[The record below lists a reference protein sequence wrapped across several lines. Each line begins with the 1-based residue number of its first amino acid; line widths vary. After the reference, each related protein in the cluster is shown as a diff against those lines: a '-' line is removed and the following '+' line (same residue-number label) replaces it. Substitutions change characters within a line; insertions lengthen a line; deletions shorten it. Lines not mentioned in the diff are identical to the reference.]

1 MSRKGR
7 GNRKNRRS
15 STNRINTSG
24 KKKCRNDTA
33 DRSESQETIRMKKT
47 GIKPTVVE
55 CTANKHTCSNKIQ
68 LLLVNNKEKFYSD
81 IKYTILAFA
90 ALLFQFILV
99 LFLPYTLLKWVF
111 VIVLSLSSIFFI
123 SMMIISLCLTKK
135 IESVKPQLFIMAIT
149 CLHYVYAFSSLI
161 ALIIFQL
168 TAHLNQLGFAILLF
182 LLMFITEAIAMGLIY
197 LDKSV
202 GKEKT
207 TARWF
212 IRTWPYPLIGL
223 AYMIYRIVVV
233 CRGWSPAAGSAS
245 QWAEG
250 AIYTF
255 LVVTYMKQVFDERIC
270 PLAQP
275 FKVSVSER
283 TD

>member
-1 MSRKGR
+1 MH
-7 GNRKNRRS
+7 
-15 STNRINTSG
+15 
-24 KKKCRNDTA
+24 
-33 DRSESQETIRMKKT
+33 
-47 GIKPTVVE
+47 TVKVVF
-55 CTANKHTCSNKIQ
+55 CCCIII
-68 LLLVNNKEKFYSD
+68 KFYFLH
-81 IKYTILAFA
+81 KYDDN
-90 ALLFQFILV
+90 FIMLD
-99 LFLPYTLLKWVF
+99 
-111 VIVLSLSSIFFI
+111 
-123 SMMIISLCLTKK
+123 KK

-168 TAHLNQLGFAILLF
+168 TAHLNQLGFSILLF
-182 LLMFITEAIAMGLIY
+182 LLMLFIAEAIAMGLIY

-207 TARWF
+207 AARWF

>member
-1 MSRKGR
+1 MKEAGR
-7 GNRKNRRS
+7 
-15 STNRINTSG
+15 
-24 KKKCRNDTA
+24 
-33 DRSESQETIRMKKT
+33 
-47 GIKPTVVE
+47 KPTAVE
-55 CTANKHTCSNKIQ
+55 CTANKLAYRDRIQ
-68 LLLVNNKEKFYSD
+68 LWLVNNKEKFYSD
-81 IKYTILAFA
+81 IKYTIIAF
-90 ALLFQFILV
+90 IV
-99 LFLPYTLLKWVF
+99 LFLQFLLVLGLPCKGLKWVF
-111 VIVLSLSSIFFI
+111 ILLLSVSSICFI
-123 SMMIISLCLTKK
+123 IIMIYSLFLTRRV
-135 IESVKPQLFIMAIT
+135 ESVKPQLFITTIT
-149 CLHYVYAFSSLI
+149 CLHYVYAFTSLI

-168 TAHLNQLGFAILLF
+168 TAYSDQLGFSIVLF
-182 LLMFITEAIAMGLIY
+182 LLMFITEAITMGLIY

-223 AYMIYRIVVV
+223 VYMIYRIVVA
-233 CRGWSPAAGSAS
+233 CYGWSPAAGSAS

-270 PLAQP
+270 PLEQP